1 MDYKD
6 ISDQHLVI
14 RFRQQLFSVASAML
28 LYKYDDE
35 DLSWRMDHLIQSREM
50 ETRPSSVM

>member
-35 DLSWRMDHLIQSREM
+35 DLSWRMDHLIQSRGICL
-50 ETRPSSVM
+50 SA